1 MVTISPRSPKG
12 GTSPSKPPL
21 PVNFT
26 ILAGST
32 ARFHA
37 MRLMKFGGTSVG
49 SPDRIR
55 GVVRL
60 VSDASATGRIVV
72 VVSAFGGVTNAL
84 IELSQKA
91 LEGSAEWRPD
101 LEAVAKRHADAALE
115 LVGPGERASLLGL
128 IEQAQVDVRDLLHGV
143 SLVCECTP
151 RTLDSIVSLG
161 ERLSAQIVAAAFR
174 EQGQLAKAI
183 DARPL
188 VVTDETFGAA
198 RVDFKKTDARIRDW
212 WKDETALPVV
222 TGFIG
227 STEAGETTTLGRGG
241 SDYTAAIFGAA
252 LDAEA
257 IEIWTD
263 VDGVMSADPRLVPS
277 AFSIE
282 SLRYDELMEL
292 SHFGARVVYP
302 PTVHPA
308 RARNI
313 PLVIKN
319 TLNPGFAGTWIREE
333 AAPAPMGVRGVASI
347 PNVALLRLEGD
358 GMVGVPGIAMR
369 LFGALARQS
378 VSVILISQASSEH
391 SICFAIEPAA
401 VQGARQSIAAEFALE
416 RQAGLIDDL
425 VIEPDTSV
433 IAVVGAAMRETPG
446 SAGRIFGVLGE
457 AHVNVRAI
465 SQGSSEL
472 NISCVVGRDDEQ
484 RAVNAIH
491 EAFFADH
498 RTVSVFIAGLGRV
511 GGRLVEQMTAQADGL
526 RARAGLRLEI
536 DGASTSRH
544 MLIRGSGIK
553 GAGLRQ
559 TLEAQG
565 VPADLEA
572 LVKAAISSRR
582 SSTVFV
588 DCTDSEETTRHYAR
602 LLDAGVHV
610 VSANKRPFGGD
621 LATYKA
627 IKAGRRRGRGA
638 LFHETTVGAAL
649 PVVGTLAD
657 LVRTGDRIRR
667 IEGALSGTL
676 GFLMTRVADGAA
688 FSVALREA
696 HALGYTE
703 PNPREDLSG
712 SDVARKILILAREA
726 GMPIEASAV
735 ERHSLL
741 PGPEW
746 DAMPIEEFWK
756 RLPELDAVMEK
767 RAQEASTDG
776 GRLSYLASVVDG
788 VAEVSLRRV
797 ERTSPFATLRG
808 GDNMVAF
815 WTDRYPESPLVVRGP
830 GAGPEVTASGVF
842 ADIIRAASLAG

>member
-1 MVTISPRSPKG
+1 
-12 GTSPSKPPL
+12 
-21 PVNFT
+21 
-26 ILAGST
+26 
-32 ARFHA
+32 
-37 MRLMKFGGTSVG
+37 MKFGGTSVG
-49 SPDRIR
+49 SPDRIKD
-55 GVVRL
+55 VLRL
-60 VSDASATGRIVV
+60 VSEGSERGRVV
-72 VVSAFGGVTNAL
+72 LVVSAFGGVTNEL
-84 IELSQKA
+84 IETSRKA
-91 LEGSAEWRPD
+91 LHGSSAWRSD
-101 LEAVAKRHADAALE
+101 LQAIVKRYADTALD
-115 LVGPGERASLLGL
+115 LVGPGERASLLPS
-128 IEQAQVDVRDLLHGV
+128 IEQAERDLKDLLQGV
-143 SLVCECTP
+143 SLVRECTP
-151 RTLDSIVSLG
+151 RTLDGIVSFG
-161 ERLSAQIVAAAFR
+161 ERLSAQVVAAAFR
-174 EQGQLAKAI
+174 TGGHQATHV
-183 DARPL
+183 DARSL
-188 VVTDETFGAA
+188 VVTDQTFGAA
-198 RVDFKKTDARIRDW
+198 RVDFGKTNARIREW
-212 WKDETALPVV
+212 WKDQTALPVV

-227 STEAGETTTLGRGG
+227 ATESGETTTLGRGG

-252 LDAEA
+252 LDAET

-263 VDGVMSADPRLVPS
+263 VDGVMSADPRIVPT
-277 AFSIE
+277 AFSMD

-292 SHFGARVVYP
+292 SHFGAKVVYP

-308 RARNI
+308 RAKAI

-319 TLNPGFAGTWIREE
+319 TLNPAFQGTWIREE
-333 AAPAPMGVRGVASI
+333 APPVPMGVRGVASI
-347 PNVALLRLEGD
+347 SNVALLRLEGD

-369 LFGALARQS
+369 LFGALARET

-391 SICFAIEPAA
+391 SICFAIEPGA
-401 VQGARQSIAAEFALE
+401 VSLAKASIAAEFALE
-416 RQAGLIDDL
+416 RRAGLIDDL
-425 VIEPDTSV
+425 VIEPGTSV

-465 SQGSSEL
+465 AQGSSEL
-472 NISCVVGRDDEQ
+472 NISCVVGHDDEK

-498 RTVSVFIAGLGRV
+498 RNVSVFIAGLGRV
-511 GGRLVEQMTAQADGL
+511 GRMLVEQMTAQAEGL

-544 MLIRGSGIK
+544 MLLRPSGIP
-553 GAGLRQ
+553 GQALRQ
-559 TLEAQG
+559 TVETEGTA
-565 VPADLEA
+565 ADLGA
-572 LVKAAISSRR
+572 LVEAAVKSRR
-582 SSTVFV
+582 SSAVFV
-588 DCTDSEETTRHYAR
+588 DCTDSEDTTRHYAR
-602 LLDAGVHV
+602 LLGAGVHV

-621 LATYKA
+621 LAVYKA

-649 PVVGTLAD
+649 PVVGTLSD

-676 GFLMTRVADGAA
+676 GFLMTKVADGVA
-688 FSVALREA
+688 FSVALKEA

-735 ERHSLL
+735 TRQSLL

-746 DAMPIEEFWK
+746 DAMPMDEFWK
-756 RLPELDAVMEK
+756 RLPELDAGIER
-767 RAQEASTDG
+767 RAAEASLDG

-788 VAEVSLRRV
+788 VAEVGLMRV
-797 ERTSPFATLRG
+797 ERTSPFASLRG

-842 ADIIRAASLAG
+842 ADIIRAASLTR

>member
-1 MVTISPRSPKG
+1 
-12 GTSPSKPPL
+12 
-21 PVNFT
+21 
-26 ILAGST
+26 
-32 ARFHA
+32 
-37 MRLMKFGGTSVG
+37 MRVMKFGGTSVG
-49 SPDRIR
+49 SPDRIA
-55 GVVRL
+55 GVLRL
-60 VSDASATGRIVV
+60 VAEASADRPVLV
-72 VVSAFGGVTNAL
+72 VVSAFGGVTNGL
-84 IELSQKA
+84 IEASRKA
-91 LEGSAEWRPD
+91 LKGSLDWKAD
-101 LEAVAKRHADAALE
+101 LEAIAQRHAAAASALAADE
-115 LVGPGERASLLGL
+115 EHASLGTGIGRAKSEL
-128 IEQAQVDVRDLLHGV
+128 EDLLRGV
-143 SLVCECTP
+143 SLIKECTH
-151 RTLDSIVSLG
+151 RTLDGIVSFG
-161 ERLSAQIVAAAFR
+161 EYLSALIVAAAFR
-174 EQGQLAKAI
+174 AQGRPANAI
-183 DARPL
+183 DARTL
-188 VVTDETFGAA
+188 VVTDAGFGAA
-198 RVDFKKTDARIRDW
+198 RVNFEATGARIREW
-212 WKDETALPVV
+212 WKRETALPVV
-222 TGFIG
+222 TGFIAA
-227 STEAGETTTLGRGG
+227 TESGETTTLGRGG

-252 LDAEA
+252 LEAEA

-263 VDGVMSADPRLVPS
+263 VDGVMSADPRIVPT
-277 AFSIE
+277 AFSMN

-292 SHFGARVVYP
+292 SHFGAKVVYP

-308 RARNI
+308 RAKHI
-313 PLVIKN
+313 PLVIRN
-319 TLNPGFAGTWIREE
+319 TLNPAFPGTWIREE
-333 AAPAPMGVRGVASI
+333 APPAPAGVRGVASI
-347 PNVALLRLEGD
+347 SSVALLRLEGD

-391 SICFAIEPAA
+391 SICFAIEPSA
-401 VQGARQSIAAEFALE
+401 VARARESIAAEFALE

-425 VIEPDTSV
+425 VVEADASV

-472 NISCVVGRDDEQ
+472 NISCVVGRDDEK

-511 GGRLVEQMTAQADGL
+511 GRVLVEQMAAQAEGL

-544 MLIRGSGIK
+544 TLIRASGLS
-553 GAGLRQ
+553 GEGLRGAVESEG
-559 TLEAQG
+559 T
-565 VPADLEA
+565 PADLDA
-572 LVKAAISSRR
+572 LVQAAISSRR
-582 SSTVFV
+582 SSAVFV
-588 DCTDSEETTRHYAR
+588 DCTDSDETTRHYAR
-602 LLDAGVHV
+602 LLDSGVHV

-621 LATYKA
+621 LAIYKTL
-627 IKAGRRRGRGA
+627 KAGRRRGRGA

-649 PVVGTLAD
+649 PVVGTLSD

-676 GFLMTRVADGAA
+676 GFLMTKVADGVA

-696 HALGYTE
+696 QALGYTE

-735 ERHSLL
+735 ERQSLL

-746 DAMPIEEFWK
+746 DLLPIDLFWK
-756 RLPELDAVMEK
+756 RIPELDAGIER
-767 RAQEASTDG
+767 RAAEASLDG
-776 GRLSYLASVVDG
+776 GRLCYLASVVDG
-788 VAEVSLRRV
+788 VAEVGLRRV
-797 ERTSPFATLRG
+797 ERTSPFASVRG

-815 WTDRYPESPLVVRGP
+815 WTDRYPESPLVIRGP

-842 ADIIRAASLAG
+842 ADIIRAASLAR

>member
-1 MVTISPRSPKG
+1 
-12 GTSPSKPPL
+12 
-21 PVNFT
+21 
-26 ILAGST
+26 
-32 ARFHA
+32 
-37 MRLMKFGGTSVG
+37 MKFGGTSVG

-55 GVVRL
+55 DVVRL
-60 VSDASATGRIVV
+60 AGEASRGSRVVV
-72 VVSAFGGVTNAL
+72 VVSAFGGVTNSL
-84 IELSQKA
+84 IETSKKA
-91 LEGSAEWRPD
+91 LRGGDWRAD
-101 LEAVAKRHADAALE
+101 LDAVTRRHAEAALA
-115 LVGPGERASLLGL
+115 LAGTPDRDSLRER
-128 IEQAQVDVRDLLHGV
+128 IEQDGTELRELLHGV
-143 SLVCECTP
+143 SLVRECTP
-151 RTLDSIVSLG
+151 RTLDSLASFG
-161 ERLSAQIVAAAFR
+161 ERMSAQVVAAAFR
-174 EQGQLAKAI
+174 EAGHQTKAI
-183 DARPL
+183 DARSL
-188 VVTDETFGAA
+188 VVTDATFGAA
-198 RVDFKKTDARIRDW
+198 RVDFGKTDARIRDW
-212 WKDETALPVV
+212 WESETALPVV

-227 STEAGETTTLGRGG
+227 ATESGETTTLGRGG

-252 LDAEA
+252 LEVEA

-263 VDGVMSADPRLVPS
+263 VDGVMSADPRIVPT
-277 AFSIE
+277 AFSMD

-292 SHFGARVVYP
+292 SHFGAKVVYP

-313 PLVIKN
+313 PLVIRN
-319 TLNPGFAGTWIREE
+319 TLNPSFAGTWIREE
-333 AAPAPMGVRGVASI
+333 ASPAPLGVRGVASI
-347 PNVALLRLEGD
+347 SSIALLRLEGD

-369 LFGALARQS
+369 LFGALAREK

-391 SICFAIEPAA
+391 SICFAIEPEA
-401 VQGARQSIAAEFALE
+401 VPRAKASIAAEFALE
-416 RQAGLIDDL
+416 RQAGLIDEL
-425 VIEPDTSV
+425 VIELDGSV

-472 NISCVVGRDDEQ
+472 NISCVVAREDEK
-484 RAVNAIH
+484 RAVNAVH

-511 GGRLVEQMTAQADGL
+511 GGRLVEQLTAQVEGL

-544 MLIRGSGIK
+544 TLIRAAGIK
-553 GAGLRQ
+553 GDGLRK
-559 TLEAQG
+559 TVEAEG
-565 VPADLEA
+565 TPADLEA
-572 LVKAAISSRR
+572 LVAAAISSRR
-582 SSTVFV
+582 SSAVFV
-588 DCTDSEETTRHYAR
+588 DCTDSQETASQYAR

-621 LATYKA
+621 LATYRK

-649 PVVGTLAD
+649 PVVGTLSD

-688 FSVALREA
+688 FSVALKEA

-726 GMPIEASAV
+726 GMPIEVSAV
-735 ERHSLL
+735 ARQSLL

-746 DAMPIEEFWK
+746 DALPIDEFWR
-756 RLPELDAVMEK
+756 RLPELDAPMEK
-767 RAQEASTDG
+767 RAQEASLDG
-776 GRLSYLASVVDG
+776 GRLLYLASVVDG

-797 ERTSPFATLRG
+797 EPASPFASLGG
-808 GDNMVAF
+808 GDNMIAF
-815 WTDRYPESPLVVRGP
+815 WTDRYPDSPLVVRGP

-842 ADIIRAASLAG
+842 ADIIRAASLAR

>member
-1 MVTISPRSPKG
+1 MVAIPAQYPKSPTGPSEGPLPINSSSRAG
-12 GTSPSKPPL
+12 SKP
-21 PVNFT
+21 
-26 ILAGST
+26 
-32 ARFHA
+32 RFQA
-37 MRLMKFGGTSVG
+37 MRIMKFGGTSVG

-55 GVVRL
+55 GVLRL
-60 VSDASATGRIVV
+60 VSEASAAGRIVV

-84 IELSQKA
+84 IEMSQRAVK
-91 LEGSAEWRPD
+91 GSSEWRSD
-101 LEAVAKRHADAALE
+101 LDAMAKRHADVALDLLSLE
-115 LVGPGERASLLGL
+115 ERAGLLRQ
-128 IEQAQVDVRDLLHGV
+128 IEQATVDLRDLLHGV
-143 SLVCECTP
+143 SLVRECTP
-151 RTLDSIVSLG
+151 RTLDSIASFG
-161 ERLSAQIVAAAFR
+161 ERLSAQVVAAAFR
-174 EQGQLAKAI
+174 AQGHQADAI
-183 DARPL
+183 DARSL
-188 VVTDETFGAA
+188 VATDETFGSA
-198 RVDFKKTDARIRDW
+198 RVDFEGTNARIREW
-212 WKDETALPVV
+212 WKDATAIPVV

-227 STEAGETTTLGRGG
+227 ATKSGETATLGRGG

-263 VDGVMSADPRLVPS
+263 VDGVMSADPRIVPT
-277 AFSIE
+277 AFSLE

-292 SHFGARVVYP
+292 SHFGAKVVYP

-308 RARNI
+308 RAKNI

-319 TLNPGFAGTWIREE
+319 TLNPAFQGTWIREE
-333 AAPAPMGVRGVASI
+333 ASPAPMGVRGVASI
-347 PNVALLRLEGD
+347 SNVALLRLEGD

-369 LFGALARQS
+369 LFGALARES

-401 VQGARQSIAAEFALE
+401 VARAGASIAAEFVLE

-472 NISCVVGRDDEQ
+472 NISCVVSRHDQ
-484 RAVNAIH
+484 KRAVNAIH

-511 GGRLVEQMTAQADGL
+511 GRRLVEQMTAQSEGL

-544 MLIRGSGIK
+544 LLIRPTGIP
-553 GAGLRQ
+553 GAALRQ
-559 TLEAQG
+559 TVEAEG
-565 VPADLEA
+565 TAADLEL
-572 LVKAAISSRR
+572 LVRAAVASRR
-582 SSTVFV
+582 SSAVFV
-588 DCTDSEETTRHYAR
+588 DCTDSEETMRHYTR

-657 LVRTGDRIRR
+657 LVRTGDRVRR

-676 GFLMTRVADGAA
+676 GFLTTKVADGVA

-726 GMPIEASAV
+726 GMPMEASGV
-735 ERHSLL
+735 DRHSLL

-746 DAMPIEEFWK
+746 DILPIEEFWK

-767 RAQEASTDG
+767 RAQEASLDG
-776 GRLSYLASVVDG
+776 GRLCYLASVVDG
-788 VAEVSLRRV
+788 VAEVGLRRV
-797 ERTSPFATLRG
+797 ERTSPFASLRG

-842 ADIIRAASLAG
+842 ADIIRAAALAR

>member
-1 MVTISPRSPKG
+1 
-12 GTSPSKPPL
+12 
-21 PVNFT
+21 
-26 ILAGST
+26 
-32 ARFHA
+32 
-37 MRLMKFGGTSVG
+37 MKFGGTSVG
-49 SPDRIR
+49 SADRIR
-55 GVVRL
+55 GVLRL
-60 VSDASATGRIVV
+60 VSEASGASRVIA

-84 IELSQKA
+84 IDASRQA
-91 LEGSAEWRPD
+91 LAGSSEWRAD
-101 LEAVAKRHADAALE
+101 VQAIAKRHADAVLE
-115 LVGPGERASLLGL
+115 LVGPGERASLLQV
-128 IEQAQVDVRDLLHGV
+128 IEQAHGDLRELLHGV
-143 SLVCECTP
+143 SLVHECTP
-151 RTLDSIVSLG
+151 RTLDSIVSFG
-161 ERLSAQIVAAAFR
+161 ERLSAQVVAAAFR
-174 EQGQLAKAI
+174 EQGLSARAV
-183 DARPL
+183 DARSL
-188 VVTDETFGAA
+188 VVTDRAFGAA
-198 RVDFKKTDARIRDW
+198 RVDFGRTNARIRDW
-212 WKDETALPVV
+212 WKEETALPVV
-222 TGFIG
+222 TGFVG
-227 STEAGETTTLGRGG
+227 ATESGETTTLGRGG

-252 LDAEA
+252 LLAEA

-263 VDGVMSADPRLVPS
+263 VDGVMSADPRIVS
-277 AFSIE
+277 TAFSLG

-292 SHFGARVVYP
+292 SHFGAKVVYP

-308 RARNI
+308 RAANI

-319 TLNPGFAGTWIREE
+319 TLNPTFTGTRISEE
-333 AAPAPMGVRGVASI
+333 ASPAPLGVRGVASI
-347 PNVALLRLEGD
+347 PDVALLRLEGD

-369 LFGALARQS
+369 LFGALARRE

-391 SICFAIEPAA
+391 SICFAIEPGA
-401 VQGARQSIAAEFALE
+401 VARARESVAAEFALE

-425 VIEPDTSV
+425 VIEPEMSV

-465 SQGSSEL
+465 AQGSSEL
-472 NISCVVGRDDEQ
+472 NISCVVGRDDEK
-484 RAVNAIH
+484 RAVSAIH

-511 GGRLVEQMTAQADGL
+511 GRRLVEQMTAQSDGL
-526 RARAGLRLEI
+526 RARAGLRLDI

-544 MLIRGSGIK
+544 LLIRTSGIQ

-559 TLEAQG
+559 TVESEGQ
-565 VPADLEA
+565 PADLEA
-572 LVKAAISSRR
+572 LVRAAISSRR
-582 SSTVFV
+582 SSAVFV

-621 LATYKA
+621 LSTYKA

-649 PVVGTLAD
+649 PVVGTLSD

-676 GFLMTRVADGAA
+676 GFLMTKVTDGVA
-688 FSVALREA
+688 FSVALKEA

-726 GMPIEASAV
+726 GMAIETSAV

-741 PGPEW
+741 PWPEW
-746 DAMPIEEFWK
+746 DAMPIDEFWK
-756 RLPELDAVMEK
+756 RLPELDAGIEK
-767 RAQEASTDG
+767 RAREASLEG
-776 GRLSYLASVVDG
+776 GRLSYLARVVDG
-788 VAEVSLRRV
+788 VAEVGLRRV
-797 ERTSPFATLRG
+797 ERTSPFASLRG

-842 ADIIRAASLAG
+842 ADIIRAASLAR

>member
-1 MVTISPRSPKG
+1 
-12 GTSPSKPPL
+12 
-21 PVNFT
+21 
-26 ILAGST
+26 
-32 ARFHA
+32 
-37 MRLMKFGGTSVG
+37 MRVMKFGGTSVG
-49 SPDRIR
+49 TPGRIQ
-55 GVVRL
+55 GVLRL
-60 VSDASATGRIVV
+60 VSEASADSRVVV
-72 VVSAFGGVTNAL
+72 VVSAFGGVTNEL
-84 IELSQKA
+84 IEASRKA
-91 LEGSAEWRPD
+91 ASGSSDWRPD
-101 LEAVAKRHADAALE
+101 IEAIAKRHADAALA
-115 LVGPGERASLLGL
+115 LVGSGERPGLLQVIG
-128 IEQAQVDVRDLLHGV
+128 QAEGALRELLHGV
-143 SLVCECTP
+143 SLVRECTA
-151 RTLDSIVSLG
+151 RTLDSIVSFG
-161 ERLSAQIVAAAFR
+161 ERLSAEIVAAAFR
-174 EQGQLAKAI
+174 EQGRSARAV
-183 DARPL
+183 DARSL
-188 VVTDETFGAA
+188 VVTDQAFGAA
-198 RVDFKKTDARIRDW
+198 RVDFGRTDARIRNW
-212 WKDETALPVV
+212 WQDETALPVV

-227 STEAGETTTLGRGG
+227 ATEAGETTTLGRGG

-252 LDAEA
+252 LRAEA

-263 VDGVMSADPRLVPS
+263 VDGVMSADPRIVPT
-277 AFSIE
+277 AFSLD

-292 SHFGARVVYP
+292 SHFGAKVVYP

-308 RARNI
+308 RAKNI

-319 TLNPGFAGTWIREE
+319 TLSPAFNGTWIREE
-333 AAPAPMGVRGVASI
+333 APPAPMGVRGVASI
-347 PNVALLRLEGD
+347 SNVALLRLEGD
-358 GMVGVPGIAMR
+358 GMVGVPGFAMR
-369 LFGALARQS
+369 LFGALARRE

-401 VQGARQSIAAEFALE
+401 VAPARESIAAEFALE

-433 IAVVGAAMRETPG
+433 IAVVGAAMRDTPG

-472 NISCVVGRDDEQ
+472 NISCVVGRGDEK

-511 GGRLVEQMTAQADGL
+511 GRALVEQMAGQAEGL

-544 MLIRGSGIK
+544 MLIRTSGIS
-553 GAGLRQ
+553 GQALRQ
-559 TLEAQG
+559 TVEAEG
-565 VPADLEA
+565 TVADLDA
-572 LVKAAISSRR
+572 LVRSAISSRR
-582 SSTVFV
+582 SSAIFV
-588 DCTDSEETTRHYAR
+588 DCTDSEETIRHYAP

-649 PVVGTLAD
+649 PVVGTLSD

-676 GFLMTRVADGAA
+676 GFLMTKVAEGVA
-688 FSVALREA
+688 FSVALKEA

-726 GMPIEASAV
+726 GMQIEPSAV
-735 ERHSLL
+735 ERQSLL
-741 PGPEW
+741 PGGGW
-746 DAMPIEEFWK
+746 DSMPMVDFWK

-767 RAQEASTDG
+767 RAQEASLDG
-776 GRLSYLASVVDG
+776 GRLCYLASVVDG
-788 VAEVSLRRV
+788 VAEVGLRRV
-797 ERTSPFATLRG
+797 ERTSPFASLRG

-842 ADIIRAASLAG
+842 ADIIRAASLAR

>member
-1 MVTISPRSPKG
+1 MLTISPRSPKG
-12 GTSPSKPPL
+12 GTSPSKLPL

-26 ILAGST
+26 ILAGS
-32 ARFHA
+32 APRFHA
-37 MRLMKFGGTSVG
+37 MRVMKFGGTSVG

-60 VSDASATGRIVV
+60 VKDASATSRVVV
-72 VVSAFGGVTNAL
+72 VVSAFGGVTNEL
-84 IELSQKA
+84 IDMSRKA
-91 LEGSAEWRPD
+91 LKGADWRSD
-101 LEAVAKRHADAALE
+101 LGAIAKRHVDAVLALA
-115 LVGPGERASLLGL
+115 GSGERDSLLTR
-128 IEQAQVDVRDLLHGV
+128 IEQAGDELRDLLHGV
-143 SLVCECTP
+143 SLVRECTP
-151 RTLDSIVSLG
+151 RTLDSLVSFG
-161 ERLSAQIVAAAFR
+161 ERLSALVVAAAFC
-174 EQGQLAKAI
+174 EQGLAARAI

-188 VVTDETFGAA
+188 VVTDDSFGSA
-198 RVDFKKTDARIRDW
+198 RVAFGKTDARIGAW

-222 TGFIG
+222 TGFIAA
-227 STEAGETTTLGRGG
+227 TEAGETTTLGRGG

-263 VDGVMSADPRLVPS
+263 VDGVMSADPRIVPT
-277 AFSIE
+277 AFSMD

-292 SHFGARVVYP
+292 SHFGAKVVYP

-313 PLVIKN
+313 PLVIRN

-333 AAPAPMGVRGVASI
+333 APPAPMGIRGVASI
-347 PNVALLRLEGD
+347 QKVALLRLEGD

-369 LFGALARQS
+369 LFGALARES

-391 SICFAIEPAA
+391 SICFAIEPLA
-401 VQGARQSIAAEFALE
+401 VARAQESIAAEFALE

-425 VIEPDTSV
+425 VIEPDASV

-472 NISCVVGRDDEQ
+472 NISCVVARADEK

-511 GGRLVEQMTAQADGL
+511 GRVLVEQMTAQSDGL
-526 RARAGLRLEI
+526 RSRAGLRLEI
-536 DGASTSRH
+536 DGAATSRH
-544 MLIRGSGIK
+544 MLIRAGIPGQALRETVEAG
-553 GAGLRQ
+553 GAA
-559 TLEAQG
+559 T
-565 VPADLEA
+565 DLEA
-572 LVKAAISSRR
+572 LVRAAIESRR
-582 SSTVFV
+582 SSAVFV
-588 DCTDSEETTRHYAR
+588 DCTDSEETMRHYAR

-621 LATYKA
+621 LSTYKA

-649 PVVGTLAD
+649 PVVGTLSD

-676 GFLMTRVADGAA
+676 GFLMTKVTDGVA
-688 FSVALREA
+688 FSVALKEA

-726 GMPIEASAV
+726 GMAIEASAV
-735 ERHSLL
+735 ARQSLL
-741 PGPEW
+741 PDVSW
-746 DAMPIEEFWK
+746 DALPIEEFWN
-756 RLPELDAVMEK
+756 RLPELDLGMEK
-767 RAQEASTDG
+767 RAQEASLDG
-776 GRLSYLASVVDG
+776 GRLSYLATVVDG
-788 VAEVSLRRV
+788 VAEVGLRRV
-797 ERTSPFATLRG
+797 ERASPFASLRG
-808 GDNMVAF
+808 GH
-815 WTDRYPESPLVVRGP
+815 
-830 GAGPEVTASGVF
+830 
-842 ADIIRAASLAG
+842 

>member
-1 MVTISPRSPKG
+1 
-12 GTSPSKPPL
+12 
-21 PVNFT
+21 
-26 ILAGST
+26 
-32 ARFHA
+32 
-37 MRLMKFGGTSVG
+37 MKFGGTSVG
-49 SPDRIR
+49 APDRIQ
-55 GVVRL
+55 GVLRL
-60 VSDASATGRIVV
+60 VSEAPSDSRVVV
-72 VVSAFGGVTNAL
+72 VVSAFGGVTDEL
-84 IELSQKA
+84 IEASRKA
-91 LEGSAEWRPD
+91 ARGSSDWRPAV
-101 LEAVAKRHADAALE
+101 EAIAKRHADAVSDLMGPVERSGLQQIIGQAAIE
-115 LVGPGERASLLGL
+115 LRE
-128 IEQAQVDVRDLLHGV
+128 LLHGV
-143 SLVCECTP
+143 SLVRECTA
-151 RTLDSIVSLG
+151 RTLDSIVSFG
-161 ERLSAQIVAAAFR
+161 ERLSAEVVAAAFR
-174 EQGQLAKAI
+174 ELGRSARAV
-183 DARPL
+183 DARSL
-188 VVTDETFGAA
+188 VVTDQAFGAA
-198 RVDFKKTDARIRDW
+198 RVDFARTNARIRNW
-212 WKDETALPVV
+212 WQDETALPVV

-227 STEAGETTTLGRGG
+227 ATEAGETTTLGRGG

-252 LDAEA
+252 LGAEA

-263 VDGVMSADPRLVPS
+263 VDGVMSADPRIVPT
-277 AFSIE
+277 AFSMD

-292 SHFGARVVYP
+292 SHFGAKVVYP

-308 RARNI
+308 RAKNI

-319 TLNPGFAGTWIREE
+319 TMNPAFKGTWIREE
-333 AAPAPMGVRGVASI
+333 APAAPMGVRGVASI
-347 PNVALLRLEGD
+347 SNVALLRLEGD

-369 LFGALARQS
+369 LFGALARRE

-401 VQGARQSIAAEFALE
+401 VASARESIAAEFALE

-433 IAVVGAAMRETPG
+433 IAVVGAAMRDTPG

-472 NISCVVGRDDEQ
+472 NISCVVGRDDEK

-498 RTVSVFIAGLGRV
+498 RAVSVFIAGLGRV
-511 GGRLVEQMTAQADGL
+511 GRALVEQMAGQAEGL

-544 MLIRGSGIK
+544 MLIRTTGISGR
-553 GAGLRQ
+553 ALRE
-559 TLEAQG
+559 TVEAEG
-565 VPADLEA
+565 TAADLDA
-572 LVKAAISSRR
+572 LVRSAISSRR
-582 SSTVFV
+582 SGSVFV
-588 DCTDSEETTRHYAR
+588 DCTDSEETSRCYAR

-649 PVVGTLAD
+649 PVVGTLSD

-676 GFLMTRVADGAA
+676 GFLMTKVAEGVA
-688 FSVALREA
+688 FSVALNEA
-696 HALGYTE
+696 HARGYTE

-726 GMPIEASAV
+726 GMQIEPSAV
-735 ERHSLL
+735 ERQSLL
-741 PGPEW
+741 PGGGW
-746 DAMPIEEFWK
+746 DSMTIEEFWK
-756 RLPELDAVMEK
+756 RLPELDAAMEK
-767 RAQEASTDG
+767 RAQEASLDG

-788 VAEVSLRRV
+788 VAVVGLRRV
-797 ERTSPFATLRG
+797 ERTSPFASLRG

-842 ADIIRAASLAG
+842 ADIIRAASLAR